1 MVAQD
6 TSICYPAAYQMD
18 GPMQPHDK
26 TRDLIALLE
35 AAGYPRADAPLL
47 QRADLFLDLSGEDI
61 RRRLFL
67 TQDAAGTEMCLRP
80 EFTIPLCAKAV
91 LMQGATPMR
100 AAMSYCG
107 PVFRH
112 RQGESGEFIQAG
124 VESLGRTD
132 AEAADAEI
140 LALAIHASEKLSGG
154 SLAQAGT
161 IVRLGDAGLIN
172 SVLDSLAVPAG
183 MARRLRRRLASGK
196 SPAEALSQASGAM
209 GLDRYSGVMSALEG
223 ARSDAAQAFVGDMLS
238 ISGVRAAGGRSA
250 EEIAGRFLRKAQEGA
265 GGLDPDK
272 ADVLAKFLSIE
283 GDPDSVASDIRR
295 FCHTQG
301 IDILPALERYETRIG
316 FMAAQGID
324 LARITASAGFVRNL
338 DYYTGM
344 VFEILPP
351 GHETP
356 KPLAGGGRYDTLL
369 QRLGSHHDVPAVGFS
384 LWVERFGG
392 TSQGAAA

>member
-1 MVAQD
+1 
-6 TSICYPAAYQMD
+6 
-18 GPMQPHDK
+18 MQPHDK

-67 TQDAAGTEMCLRP
+67 TQDAAGTELCLRP

-91 LMQGATPMR
+91 HMQGSGAVQ

-140 LALAIHASEKLSGG
+140 LALAIHASEKLSGNL
-154 SLAQAGT
+154 LAKTRT

-172 SVLDSLAVPAG
+172 GVLDSLAVPAG
-183 MARRLRRRLASGK
+183 LARRLKRRLASGK
-196 SPAEALSQASGAM
+196 SPAEALGQATGGM

-223 ARSDAAQAFVGDMLS
+223 ARSEAARAFVGDMLS

-250 EEIAGRFLRKAQEGA
+250 EEIAGRFMRKAQEGA
-265 GGLDPDK
+265 GGLDPAK
-272 ADVLAKFLSIE
+272 AALLAQFLSIA
-283 GDPDSVASDIRR
+283 GDPDTVATNIRR
-295 FCHTQG
+295 FCQTNG
-301 IDILPALERYETRIG
+301 IDILPALERYEARIG

-324 LARITASAGFVRNL
+324 LGAITASAGFVRNL

-344 VFEILPP
+344 VFEILPAEP
-351 GHETP
+351 ETP

-369 QRLGSHHDVPAVGFS
+369 RRLGSNDDVPAVGFS
-384 LWVERFGG
+384 LWVERFGT
-392 TSQGAAA
+392 TSQGNAA